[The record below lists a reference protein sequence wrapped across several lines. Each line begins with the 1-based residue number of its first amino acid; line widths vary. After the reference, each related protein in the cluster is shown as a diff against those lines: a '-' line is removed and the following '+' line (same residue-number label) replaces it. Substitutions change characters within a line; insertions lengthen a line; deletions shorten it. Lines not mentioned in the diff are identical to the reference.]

1 SVRHVP
7 NDDCIPQEGIMI
19 ESSTPTPRR
28 GFLGRLAAVAAAAGV
43 SAMPRAMHA
52 ESRAEAAEDEWLNKL
67 TAKYRQFFDSPGHS
81 DGLPLVHVLNYYNTL
96 NAPYGVKDS
105 EINTVFTLY
114 GAPASTTLFAFNDAM
129 WAKYNLGTILKFNDH
144 KTKAPA
150 TRNVWRTDPEVAG
163 LMVAPP
169 ASIEALQ
176 KRGAIFLLCN
186 NALNI
191 WAGLVAQANKA
202 EQPAVLADL
211 KANMLPGVILVPGMV
226 VAIQQAQDK
235 GIAYNRQ

>member
-1 SVRHVP
+1 
-7 NDDCIPQEGIMI
+7 MI
-19 ESSTPTPRR
+19 EAPTPTPTPRR

-43 SAMPRAMHA
+43 SAVPRAMYA
-52 ESRAEAAEDEWLNKL
+52 ETSAPVEDEWLTKL
-67 TAKYRQFFDSPGHS
+67 TGKYRQFFDAPGH
-81 DGLPLVHVLNYYNTL
+81 DNALPLVHVLNYLNTL
-96 NAPYGVKDS
+96 NAAYGVKDS
-105 EINTVFTLY
+105 EISTVFTLY

-129 WAKYNLGTILKFNDH
+129 WAKYKLGEILKFNDH

-163 LMVAPP
+163 LMVAPA

-176 KRGAIFLLCN
+176 KRGTIFLLCN

-191 WAGLVAQANKA
+191 WAQLVAQANNST
-202 EQPAVLADL
+202 QPAVLADL
-211 KANMLPGVILVPGMV
+211 KANLLPGVIIVPGMV